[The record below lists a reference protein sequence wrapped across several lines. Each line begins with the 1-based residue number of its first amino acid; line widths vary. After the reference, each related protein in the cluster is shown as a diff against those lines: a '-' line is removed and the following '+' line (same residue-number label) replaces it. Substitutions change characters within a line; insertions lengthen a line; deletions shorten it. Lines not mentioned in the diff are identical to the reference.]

1 MIQMRLELF
10 NENHRVLLRD
20 VDQSRFLIGS
30 NSECHV
36 CIPDESVANIQ
47 CLLRRDGSA
56 LFLANRSASGTQVGQ
71 ETVMHELRLADG
83 DAIRLGPVR
92 AVVRFQ
98 TTNDSQSATRTLAE
112 QGQEPDP
119 FQLTFPSR
127 EERWP
132 IDERG
137 LTLGTADSND
147 IVLDDP
153 YASGVHARVALEQG
167 RVMLR
172 DLQSRNG
179 VFVDDAKVG
188 LAEVRDGSR
197 IRIGTTELQVER
209 VRDEASRL
217 SLRQKSVLA
226 AWVGRSSV
234 SQRVRGLISRLAQNE
249 APVLITGETGTGK
262 EVTARLIHDASARC
276 EDPFVALNCGALT
289 PTLIESELFGH
300 EKGAFTG
307 ATGRKVGAFEAA
319 QGGTLFL
326 DEIGELPEDLQ
337 PQLLRVLE
345 MSEIRR
351 VGSNDPVAIN
361 VRVLAATNRD
371 LEAAIEAGRFR
382 ADLYHRLAVLGV
394 ELPALRDRA
403 ADIADLAR
411 HFVRQVLPPGEQ
423 LTLSSDALQKLET
436 HGWGGN
442 VRELRNVIHRAVLMR
457 GSDVLGPDDLSF
469 SLNSLGDLV
478 SARSQLSSRKLA
490 DVERNAIIEE
500 LVRQRGNRTETAQ
513 ALGIS
518 RSTLHRKME
527 DYKIELS
534 AIVRDPHEDSD
545 LRISSR
551 RKRR

>member
-30 NSECHV
+30 NAECHV
-36 CIPDESVANIQ
+36 CIPDESVAKIQ
-47 CLLRRDGSA
+47 CLLRRDGNA

-83 DAIRLGPVR
+83 DAIHLGSVR

-98 TTNDSQSATRTLAE
+98 ATNDSQSATRTLAQ

-127 EERWP
+127 DERWP

-172 DLQSRNG
+172 DLESRNG

-197 IRIGTTELQVER
+197 IRIGTTELRVER
-209 VRDEASRL
+209 VRDEAGRL

-262 EVTARLIHDASARC
+262 EVTARLVHDASARC
-276 EDPFVALNCGALT
+276 ENPFVALNCGALT

-382 ADLYHRLAVLGV
+382 ADLYHRLAVLGI

-411 HFVRQVLPPGEQ
+411 HFVRQVLPPGEH
-423 LTLSSDALQKLET
+423 LTLSADALQKLET

-457 GSDVLGPDDLSF
+457 SSDVLGPDDLSF

-500 LVRQRGNRTETAQ
+500 LVRQRGNRTEAAQ

-545 LRISSR
+545 LRITSR
-551 RKRR
+551 RKRK